1 MATTFET
8 LNGVNVNDKIE
19 KKGTLKY
26 LSWSYAWGEVK
37 KKFPDANYTVYEN
50 ADGWNYFTDGRT
62 AWTKCSVTINGLEH
76 IEYLP
81 VMDARN
87 QSIPL
92 EKVTSTAVNKT
103 IQRCITKACAR
114 HGLGLYIYAGEDL
127 PESPKEQKPD
137 TISFGSASRAETK
150 PSDEALPFDI
160 GGDVE
165 PLELIELKAKMLT
178 DDISEEQVLDAFK
191 GKYSAIENIE
201 PKVIKE
207 MLLDKWSS
215 FVRFIKKEK

>member
-127 PESPKEQKPD
+127 PESPKEPKPD

-150 PSDEALPFDI
+150 PSAEALPFDI

>member
-50 ADGWNYFTDGRT
+50 ADGWNYFTDGRS

-127 PESPKEQKPD
+127 PESPKEQKPE

>member
-92 EKVTSTAVNKT
+92 DKVTSTAVNKT

-127 PESPKEQKPD
+127 PESPKEPKPD

-150 PSDEALPFDI
+150 PSAEVLPFDI

-207 MLLDKWSS
+207 MLLDKWGS